1 MIVGIPFLSADRQAK
16 AVQNAADRADRM
28 RPPGFISPVGRL
40 IRLSGAAIEP
50 VISKGQETPLR
61 NI

>member
-1 MIVGIPFLSADRQAK
+1 
-16 AVQNAADRADRM
+16 M

-50 VISKGQETPLR
+50 VISNGQETPLR